1 MLVAVV
7 PLVEREE
14 VAPEPRAAYDDTTT
28 THRELMRSIFE
39 R

>member
-7 PLVEREE
+7 PLVEREDA
-14 VAPEPRAAYDDTTT
+14 APEPRAAYDDTMT
-28 THRELMRSIFE
+28 THRELLRSIFE